1 MCKKFEWFEKGQA
14 PSADKSLVAVH
25 NISEHSVAAC
35 DEGHVIP
42 AHGSVLMDANDLC
55 CSIYTKPFLE
65 SGVLT
70 SSVDSSSVQCEKTKK
85 SSVVAKDNNPP
96 VDEPS
101 VVIASSDNQ
110 FVEVAPAEPKDWVQS
125 IETNDEKSS
134 LTKN

>member
-1 MCKKFEWFEKGQA
+1 MCKKFEWFEKGQT
-14 PSADKSLVAVH
+14 PSADKSLVVVH
-25 NISEHSVAAC
+25 NISEHSVTAC

-65 SGVLT
+65 SGILT
-70 SSVDSSSVQCEKTKK
+70 SSVDASSVQCEKTKK
-85 SSVVAKDNNPP
+85 GSVVAKDNNPP

-101 VVIASSDNQ
+101 AVIASSDNQ
-110 FVEVAPAEPKDWVQS
+110 FVEVAPAQPKDWVQS